1 MENLVGK
8 LIKCEDGIKRIV
20 TEQYIDTFGSVL
32 TGENFE
38 DYINRVVVIDNKSI
52 SEILKENEQLKKEIT
67 ELKGYIEDKDNRIN
81 HPLKC
86 NFKFREDN
94 NE

>member
-1 MENLVGK
+1 VENLVGK

-52 SEILKENEQLKKEIT
+52 SEILKENE
-67 ELKGYIEDKDNRIN
+67 ELKAERKNLRIALIKALSYKGGVG
-81 HPLKC
+81 LK
-86 NFKFREDN
+86 
-94 NE
+94 